1 MKKILLYLA
10 VWIVSLSFHPSIN
23 AQAVNAQEKNDKK
36 ESSQPP
42 VIVFVCEHGAAK
54 SIVAAAH
61 FNKLAEE
68 QHLAVRAI
76 ARGTNPD
83 KDIAPK
89 AVQGLQAD
97 GLVSTESAPT
107 KISQADLV
115 GAQRVIT
122 FCVLPDDYAGK
133 VRVEHWDD
141 DLPVSQDYDKAR
153 TRMVERIRLLLEELK
168 PKQ

>member
-1 MKKILLYLA
+1 MKKIIVCLA
-10 VWIVSLSFHPSIN
+10 VLIVSLSFNSSAN
-23 AQAVNAQEKNDKK
+23 TQGKNDKK
-36 ESSQPP
+36 ESSQAP

-83 KDIAPK
+83 KEIALK

-97 GLVSTESAPT
+97 GLVSAESAPT

-115 GAQRVIT
+115 GARRVIT
-122 FCVLPDDYAGK
+122 FCVLPDDYAGS

-141 DLPVSQDYDKAR
+141 DLPVSEDYGKAR
-153 TRMVERIRLLLEELK
+153 TKMVERIRRLLEELK
-168 PKQ
+168 SEQ